1 MAPRVGRYFD
11 ILIYHNISNC
21 DYRIEAKNLSDD
33 LSKLSSCSI
42 TIVILLRNMYI
53 ACRILNKLKVS
64 LHSSN
69 KYTLKKCISKT
80 SIIVNAFRSN
90 CTARSKFSFPSTKH
104 GIKLNSTSDITTV
117 MNSKY

>member
-1 MAPRVGRYFD
+1 MLKDLEEVLPSLWAVATRVGRYFD
-11 ILIYHNISNC
+11 ILIHCNISNR
-21 DYRIEAKNLSDD
+21 DYRIEAKNLRDD
-33 LSKLSSCSI
+33 LSKLSSCSM

-80 SIIVNAFRSN
+80 SIIVNAFRRS
-90 CTARSKFSFPSTKH
+90 CTACS
-104 GIKLNSTSDITTV
+104 
-117 MNSKY
+117 